1 MKSKLLLLLT
11 LFMGAYSFAQTS
23 AEAAG
28 IAVQGI
34 ARDDN
39 NTAKSNETVNL
50 KFTIYYL
57 DSTNQMQDIYVDNES
72 LSTDSFGV
80 FSHVVDPGAVNNV
93 VIANTQA
100 YLKIE
105 EGQTV
110 ISDEPLKHVPY
121 AISANNGVPTGA
133 IMPFMGTTAPYG
145 WVLCDGSSLTGVPGS
160 QKLIDLLG
168 VSNVPDLRGMFLR
181 GAGNNSFNTVLT
193 TLGAVQDEAF
203 KSHLHNID
211 LKTTTNGNHNHN
223 NGGYNQLLSIDGQ
236 YTTGA
241 SDSTPNEPNLASSA
255 TMSTAGDHNHDVK
268 GNSELTGDNETRPVN
283 YGVNYIIK
291 L

>member
-1 MKSKLLLLLT
+1 
-11 LFMGAYSFAQTS
+11 MGAFTFAQTS

-34 ARDDN
+34 ARDNN
-39 NTAKSNETVNL
+39 NTARSNATVNL

-57 DSTNQMQDIYVDNES
+57 DSNNQIQEIYVDNES

-100 YLKIE
+100 HLKIE
-105 EGQTV
+105 EGQTI

-121 AISANNGVPTGA
+121 AISANNGVPSGS
-133 IMPFMGTTAPYG
+133 IMPYMGTTAPYG
-145 WVLCDGSSLTGVPGS
+145 WVLCDGRDISSLAGS
-160 QKLIDLLG
+160 ATLRALLG
-168 VSNVPDLRGMFLR
+168 KNTVPDLQGMFLR
-181 GAGNNSFNTVLT
+181 GAGNNRFNAVNT

-203 KSHLHNID
+203 KAHLHNIA

-223 NGGYNQLLSIDGQ
+223 NGGYNQLLSINGQ
-236 YTTGA
+236 DTKGT
-241 SDSTPNEPNLASSA
+241 SDNSPNEPNLASSA

-268 GNSELTGDNETRPVN
+268 GNSGLTGDNETRPVN

>member
-1 MKSKLLLLLT
+1 
-11 LFMGAYSFAQTS
+11 MGAFTFAQTS

-57 DSTNQMQDIYVDNES
+57 DSNNQIQEIYVDNES

-105 EGQTV
+105 EGQTI

-121 AISANNGVPTGA
+121 AISANNGVPSGS
-133 IMPFMGTTAPYG
+133 IMPYMGTTAPYG
-145 WVLCDGSSLTGVPGS
+145 WVLCDGRDISSLAGS
-160 QKLIDLLG
+160 ATLRALLG
-168 VSNVPDLRGMFLR
+168 KNTVPDLQGMFLR
-181 GAGNNSFNTVLT
+181 GAGTNSYTTVTTNLGSTQDDEMISHDHYLSLNTS
-193 TLGAVQDEAF
+193 Q
-203 KSHLHNID
+203 
-211 LKTTTNGNHNHN
+211 NGNHNHD
-223 NGGYNQLLSIDGQ
+223 NGAFNQLLAIDGNN
-236 YTTGA
+236 TVKDFDSSNGEPKLNL
-241 SDSTPNEPNLASSA
+241 SDSIRPDGNHTHTVQGNTNASGGS
-255 TMSTAGDHNHDVK
+255 
-268 GNSELTGDNETRPVN
+268 ETRPVN